1 MEDLIIEPTKKTPCV
16 AFYAIGKLSLIG
28 SSYPE
33 NASEFY
39 DPLVDWIK
47 QLKAEEIEFDLNLE
61 YINSASAN
69 RIVNILKII
78 DTNSIIRE
86 VKINWFYEEGDV
98 DNLETGETLKD
109 LLKRTQFNFVKF
121 QRKEE

>member
-16 AFYAIGKLSLIG
+16 AFYTIGKLSLTG

-39 DPLVDWIK
+39 NPLIDWIK
-47 QLKAEEIEFDLNLE
+47 ELKAEEIEFDLNLE

-69 RIVNILKII
+69 RIINLLKII
-78 DTNSIIRE
+78 DSNSVIKKIL
-86 VKINWFYEEGDV
+86 INWYYEEEDV
-98 DNLETGETLKD
+98 DNLETGETLRD
-109 LLKRTQFNFVKF
+109 LLQRTQFKF
-121 QRKEE
+121 IKYTRKKK